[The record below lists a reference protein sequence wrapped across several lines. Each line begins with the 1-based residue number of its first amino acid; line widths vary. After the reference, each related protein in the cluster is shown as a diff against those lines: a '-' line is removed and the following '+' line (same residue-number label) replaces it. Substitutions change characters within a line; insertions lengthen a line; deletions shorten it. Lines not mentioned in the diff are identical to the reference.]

1 MGAFKQFLTQDII
14 VSPFEVNKGF
24 SFTSSSFLD
33 PDVGIVV
40 LNGISGSFLT
50 NKDTTSTGDYQE
62 YKTLVFNSIKHLY
75 YSNYSVSASGD
86 PASLPIEIRGSQPE
100 GDRIQG
106 SRPFPNFENYLQS
119 TLFFERDLPLTFGSK
134 VDVLSIP
141 SKLYGDQIQRGSL
154 EIKNSVLTLTDDGE
168 GNLLSGSTI
177 VGNIFY
183 AHGIVTLT
191 NQGAVY
197 GSGIYGTSTY
207 GLIGGFLNNSI
218 TCSFSSS
225 RTIYETQYK
234 CTIRE
239 NEFNFSQNPSIASGS
254 LSGSLYGFA
263 TSSYFEP
270 YITTIGL
277 YNENQDLL
285 AVAKLPT
292 PYPCPKSTD
301 TTFIINLDR

>member
-1 MGAFKQFLTQDII
+1 MSAFKQFLAQDVI

-24 SFTSSSFLD
+24 SFTSASFLD
-33 PDVGIVV
+33 SDVGIVV
-40 LNGISGSFLT
+40 LNGVSGSFLT
-50 NKDTTSTGDYQE
+50 NRDTTSTGDYQE
-62 YKTLVFNSIKHLY
+62 YKTLVFDSIKHLY

-86 PASLPIEIRGSQPE
+86 PATLPTDIRGSQPE
-100 GDRIQG
+100 GDRLQG
-106 SRPFPNFENYLQS
+106 GRPYPNFENYLQS
-119 TLFFERDLPLTFGSK
+119 TLFFERDLPLTSGSK

-154 EIKNSVLTLTDDGE
+154 EIKNSTVTLTDDGE

-183 AHGIVTLT
+183 PHGIVTLT

-197 GSGIYGTSTY
+197 GTGTYGASTY

-234 CTIRE
+234 CTVRE

-263 TSSYFEP
+263 TASYFEP

-277 YNENQDLL
+277 YDNDQNLL
-285 AVAKLPT
+285 AVGKLAI
-292 PYPCPKSTD
+292 PYPSPRTTD

>member
-1 MGAFKQFLTQDII
+1 MSAFKQFLAQDVI

-33 PDVGIVV
+33 SDVGIVV
-40 LNGISGSFLT
+40 LNGVSGSFLT
-50 NKDTTSTGDYQE
+50 NRDTTSTGDYQE
-62 YKTLVFNSIKHLY
+62 YKTLVFDSIKHLY

-86 PASLPIEIRGSQPE
+86 PATLPTDIRGSQPE

-106 SRPFPNFENYLQS
+106 SRPYPNFENYLQS
-119 TLFFERDLPLTFGSK
+119 TLHFNKFVLTGSDDLS
-134 VDVLSIP
+134 VISIP
-141 SKLYGDQIQRGSL
+141 SKLFGDQIQPYSF
-154 EIKNSVLTLTDDGE
+154 ELTDGTTTFTDDGE
-168 GNLLSGSTI
+168 GNILSASAI

-183 AHGIVTLT
+183 PHGIAVVTSGST
-191 NQGAVY
+191 NVDFVT
-197 GSGIYGTSTY
+197 GSV
-207 GLIGGFLNNSI
+207 

-234 CTIRE
+234 CTVRE

-263 TSSYFEP
+263 TASYFEP

-277 YNENQDLL
+277 YDNDQNLL
-285 AVAKLPT
+285 AVGKLAI
-292 PYPCPKSTD
+292 PYPSPRTTD
-301 TTFIINLDR
+301 TTFVINLDR